1 MNRILSGTRTVFRKE
16 LKDSL
21 RDRRALLTAMLPALI
36 APVFMVFMF
45 NSIAETRN
53 TEEDLSVQIIG
64 LENAPDLIRFL
75 SERDIVFT
83 EYEGNAKQDIQ
94 SGDIEVVL
102 EIPDDYAENF
112 TSSEPATVYLHSD
125 NSIDGSEVAAGR
137 LNDLIQEY
145 RATIG
150 SLRLM
155 VRGINPA
162 ISSAVV
168 VENRDYS
175 TDASRAGQILSAMQM
190 FILMAAF
197 FGSAPSAIDATAG
210 ERERNSLE
218 PLLIHP
224 LSSLQIVLGKYFS
237 VSCFGLLATVVTV
250 LVTSIALDSI
260 SLESLGVDPRLNLNM
275 QLSIVVTLIPIVLLA
290 AAMQML
296 LSLFS
301 KTFKEAQS
309 YTGLLSILPI
319 LVVLPSMTGSVSD
332 ADWMIFAPLLSQKLL
347 LDRVLRG
354 DGLEML
360 DLILASGITIAVTL
374 LIVMILMRI
383 LRSERVVYGS

>member
-1 MNRILSGTRTVFRKE
+1 MSRILKGTKTVFRKE

-53 TEEDLSVQIIG
+53 TEEDLDVQVSG
-64 LENAPDLIRFL
+64 QENAPDLIQFL

-83 EYEGNAKQDIQ
+83 EYDGNAKQDIQ
-94 SGDIEVVL
+94 SGNIEVML
-102 EIPDDYAENF
+102 EIPDDYAEKF
-112 TSSEPATVYLHSD
+112 TSSEPATIYLHSD
-125 NSIDGSEVAAGR
+125 NSIDRSEVAADR
-137 LNDLIQEY
+137 LNGLIQEY

-150 SLRLM
+150 SMRLM

-224 LSSLQIVLGKYFS
+224 LSSLQIILGKYFS
-237 VSCFGLLATVVTV
+237 VCCFGLLATIVTV
-250 LVTSIALDSI
+250 LVTSVALDSI
-260 SLESLGVDPRLNLNM
+260 SLESLGIDPRLNLNM
-275 QLSIVVTLIPIVLLA
+275 QMSIIATLIPIVLFA
-290 AAMQML
+290 AALQML

-309 YTGLLSILPI
+309 YTGLLSILPV
-319 LVVLPSMTGSVSD
+319 LVVLPSMTGTVTD
-332 ADWMIFAPLLSQKLL
+332 ADWMLFAPLLSQKLL

-354 DGLEML
+354 DGLESIEL
-360 DLILASGITIAVTL
+360 ALASGITIAITSIIVLTL
-374 LIVMILMRI
+374 VRI

>member
-1 MNRILSGTRTVFRKE
+1 MSRILNGTRTILKKE

-53 TEEDLSVQIIG
+53 TEEDLIVQVTG
-64 LENAPDLIRFL
+64 QENAPDLIQFL
-75 SERDIVFT
+75 SERDIVIAD
-83 EYEGNAKQDIQ
+83 YDGNEKQDIQ
-94 SGDIEVVL
+94 AGKIEIVL
-102 EIPDDYAENF
+102 EIPEDYAEKF
-112 TSSEPATVYLHSD
+112 ARSEPATVYLHSD
-125 NSIDGSEVAAGR
+125 NSIDRSEVAAGR
-137 LNDLIQEY
+137 LNDLLQEY

-150 SLRLM
+150 SMRLL

-168 VENRDYS
+168 VENKDYS

-197 FGSAPSAIDATAG
+197 FGSAPSAIDVTAG

-224 LSSLQIVLGKYFS
+224 ISSLQIVLGKYFS
-237 VSCFGLLATVVTV
+237 VCCFGLLATVIAV

-275 QLSIVVTLIPIVLLA
+275 QLGVIVTLVPIVLLA
-290 AAMQML
+290 AALQML

-309 YTGLLSILPI
+309 YTGLLTILPV
-319 LVVLPSMTGSVSD
+319 LVVLPSMTGTATD
-332 ADWMIFAPLLSQKLL
+332 ADWMLFAPLLSQKLL

-354 DGLEML
+354 DGLEFL
-360 DLILASGITIAVTL
+360 DLLVASGITVAVTA
-374 LIVMILMRI
+374 LIVMTLVRI
-383 LRSERVVYGS
+383 LRSERVVYGN